1 MKPNTIKIF
10 NAHGAEAVRFRPANK
25 NSKNIR
31 MKIYKYICGFGIA
44 CMLFTSCKKDF
55 LDRPPLT
62 SYVDADGQ
70 YWRNEDDIRMYANGF
85 YTNYFN
91 GYNTS
96 FTADYTPVRG
106 YTFNDDLT
114 GKNVQSNFESSVP
127 SSRGST
133 SEAAAWMSQY
143 AGPTWDFAWV
153 RKANIFIDRL
163 DNIAKA
169 NITDEAYRHWSAVA
183 RFFRG
188 YEYSR
193 LVSVFGDVPY
203 YGRVVQETEL
213 DSLYKDRDSRGD
225 VMDKVYDDFKFV
237 LDNIRDDD
245 GALFLNKTIA
255 AAFISRF
262 MLFEGTYEHYHSLD
276 AARAKKYLE
285 FAVEAANV
293 VTSSGKYNFGSDFK
307 ALFSSENLAGNPEV
321 LLYRKYDAAL
331 SITHCI
337 GSYSNGTEVVGVDPN
352 LVLAKSFIMN
362 DGNVWEHSSEPGADD
377 FSIANLAKTR
387 DPRFEASFIDNA
399 NPASATLLYGY
410 KFASREAITYIGKT
424 YPAAWGSNTNTS
436 DAPVM
441 RLGEVVLNWIE
452 AKAVLA
458 QYYGGP
464 AVTQVDL
471 DQSINAIR
479 SRPLD
484 ADAIA
489 KGVQKTAPLTLSSLP
504 DDPARDADVPALIWE
519 IRRERRMEFVFE
531 GFRLLDLKR
540 WKKLQY
546 MDFSTNPDYFL
557 GPWVNLPVELPTA
570 LTDAAATKGNVKV
583 KKADGT
589 IVTYDGTNAADMV
602 GFWVVENA
610 ANRDGFSDKNYVSP
624 VGQTQVEEY
633 QDKGYTLSQTE
644 GW

>member
-1 MKPNTIKIF
+1 MKKF
-10 NAHGAEAVRFRPANK
+10 
-25 NSKNIR
+25 
-31 MKIYKYICGFGIA
+31 KYIIGFGIA

-70 YWRNEDDIRMYANGF
+70 YWRNEDDIRLFANGF

-133 SEAAAWMSQY
+133 SEGAAWMSQY

-163 DNIAKA
+163 DNIAKP
-169 NITDEAYRHWSAVA
+169 NITEEAYRHWSAVA

-193 LVSVFGDVPY
+193 LVSVFGDIPY
-203 YGRVVQETEL
+203 FGRVVKENEL
-213 DSLYKDRDSRGD
+213 DTLYKDRDPRGK
-225 VMDKVYDDFKFV
+225 VMDKVYEDFQYV
-237 LDNIRDDD
+237 LANMREND
-245 GALFLNKTIA
+245 GTQYLNRYIA

-262 MLFEGTYEHYHSLD
+262 MLFEGTYEHYHNLD
-276 AARAKKYLE
+276 AARSQKYLQL
-285 FAVEAANV
+285 AAQAAEYVMN
-293 VTSSGKYNFGSDFK
+293 SNKYKFTSDFK
-307 ALFSSENLAGNPEV
+307 SLFSSENLAGNQEV
-321 LLYRKYDAAL
+321 LMYRTYDAAL
-331 SITHCI
+331 QVTHSI

-352 LVLAKSFIMN
+352 LVLIKSFIMN
-362 DGNVWEHSSEPGADD
+362 DGNVWQNSLNPNAAD
-377 FSIANLAKTR
+377 FSTANLALTR
-387 DPRFEASFIDNA
+387 DPRFEASFMDKP

-410 KFASREAITYIGKT
+410 KFASRDAITYIGKT

-436 DAPVM
+436 DAPII

-458 QYYGGP
+458 EYYGGT
-464 AVTQVDL
+464 AISQGDI
-471 DQSINAIR
+471 DKSINAIR
-479 SRPLD
+479 NRPLD
-484 ADAIA
+484 AAAIA
-489 KGVQKTAPLTLSSLP
+489 KGVQKTAPLLLAAIP
-504 DDPARDADVPALIWE
+504 NDPIRNADVTPLIWE

-540 WKKLQY
+540 WNKIQY
-546 MDFSTNPDYFL
+546 MDFSTNSDYFL
-557 GPWVNLPVELPTA
+557 GPWVNLQAELPTA
-570 LTDAAATKGNVKV
+570 LTSGTINKVKV
-583 KKADGT
+583 KKLDGT
-589 IVTYDGTNAADMV
+589 IITWNGSNQAAMV
-602 GFWVVENA
+602 GFYMVENA
-610 ANRDGFSDKNYVSP
+610 QNRNSFTDKVYNSP
-624 VGQTQVEEY
+624 VGQTQINEY
-633 QDKGYTLSQTE
+633 QGKGYTLTQSP
-644 GW
+644 GWQ